1 MRCGSVW
8 PIELTGRRVRVRS
21 LTESDLALTLQWRNH
36 PQSRIW
42 FKSSA
47 VIDEAT
53 HYVWF
58 RSYELAGTELMFFVE
73 THPERRPLGQAGI
86 YTIDPVARRAEVG
99 RFVSDPQWRGHG
111 LFREALVLLL
121 EHALGPMRLTEIHL
135 EVVRENDRAIR
146 LYRSL
151 GFVEVDQAGPMLRMT
166 LDTAAFAARNE
177 ASPRHGELSG

>member
-1 MRCGSVW
+1 MRCGSAW

-53 HYVWF
+53 HFAWF
-58 RSYELAGTELMFFVE
+58 RNYELAGTELMFFVE

-86 YTIDPVARRAEVG
+86 YAIDPVARRAEVG
-99 RFVSDPQWRGHG
+99 RFVSDPQSRGRG

-121 EHALGPMRLTEIHL
+121 EYAFATLRIEEIHL

-151 GFVEVDQAGPMLRMT
+151 GFVDADVTEPMLRMT
-166 LDTAAFAARNE
+166 IDTAAFAALKE
-177 ASPRHGELSG
+177 AS